1 VLEEAAESSG
11 TRAPRTVAQFLACAV
26 EPPAPRAVENA
37 VALLEGIGA
46 LAAGER
52 LTRLGRHLAA
62 LPLPPIAGKMLLY
75 GILFGV
81 LDPVLTVACAQVGA
95 QCS

>member
-1 VLEEAAESSG
+1 MATSCSAVTNVSRWLFSEA
-11 TRAPRTVAQFLACAV
+11 P
-26 EPPAPRAVENA
+26 
-37 VALLEGIGA
+37 
-46 LAAGER
+46 
-52 LTRLGRHLAA
+52 LAA